1 MNVIIIDDE
10 PLAREGLEL
19 YLQKLPNLTLVGQF
33 ANALAANELIA
44 KGEVDLILLDIEM
57 SGINGMD
64 FIRTLKNPPMIIMT
78 TAYPEYALEG
88 FELDVIDYL
97 VKPIRLERFIK
108 GVNKAQEIY
117 SLKNNTPAAVEA
129 IESDF
134 IYIKSDRKFIRLF
147 YKDILY
153 IKGMK
158 DYVMIFAVDS
168 KKLMTAM
175 NLGTITKQLPSKI
188 FVRVSKSHL
197 ININFIDAV
206 ETDLIQL
213 AGEEIPLGRTY
224 KEHFVENYIK
234 KNLIGRG

>member
-1 MNVIIIDDE
+1 MNAIIIDDE

-19 YLQKLPNLTLVGQF
+19 YLQKLPNITLVGQF
-33 ANALAANELIA
+33 ANALAANDLIA
-44 KGEVDLILLDIEM
+44 KNEVDLILLDIEM

-64 FIRTLKNPPMIIMT
+64 FIRTLQKQPMIIMT

-88 FELDVIDYL
+88 FELDVVDYL
-97 VKPIRLERFIK
+97 IKPIRLERFIK
-108 GVNKAQEIY
+108 AVNKAQEIFT
-117 SLKNNTPAAVEA
+117 LKNNVPAAIES

-134 IYIKSDRKFIRLF
+134 IYIKSERKFIRLF

-158 DYVMIFAVDS
+158 DYVMIFTTDN
-168 KKLMTAM
+168 KKRMTAM
-175 NLGTITKQLPSKI
+175 NLGTITKQLPPEI

-224 KEHFVENYIK
+224 RERFVEDYIK
-234 KNLIGRG
+234 KNLIGR

>member
-1 MNVIIIDDE
+1 MNAIIIDDE

-19 YLQKLPNLTLVGQF
+19 YVNQLPNLTLVGQF
-33 ANALAANELIA
+33 ANALAANDLIA
-44 KGEVDLILLDIEM
+44 KNQADLILLDIEM

-64 FIRTLKNPPMIIMT
+64 FIRTLKKQPMIIMT
-78 TAYPEYALEG
+78 TAYPEYAVEG

-97 VKPIRLERFIK
+97 IKPIRLERFIK
-108 GVNKAQEIY
+108 AVNKAQEIF
-117 SLKNNTPAAVEA
+117 SLKNNAPAAIEA

-134 IYIKSDRKFIRLF
+134 IYIKSERKFVRLF

-158 DYVMIFAVDS
+158 DYVMIFTKDQ
-168 KKLMTAM
+168 KKMMTAM
-175 NLGTITKQLPSKI
+175 NLGTITKQLPPEI

-206 ETDLIQL
+206 EIDLIQL

-234 KNLIGRG
+234 KNLIGR

>member
-1 MNVIIIDDE
+1 MNTIIIDDE

-19 YLQKLPNLTLVGQF
+19 YLQKLPNVNLVGQF
-33 ANALAANELIA
+33 ANALAANDLIA
-44 KGEVDLILLDIEM
+44 KDGVDLILLDIEM

-64 FIRTLKNPPMIIMT
+64 FIRTLKKQPLIIMT

-97 VKPIRLERFIK
+97 IKPIRLERFIK
-108 GVNKAQEIY
+108 AVNKAQEIY
-117 SLKNNTPAAVEA
+117 SLKNAAPAAVES

-134 IYIKSDRKFIRLF
+134 IYIKSERKFIRLF

-158 DYVMIFAVDS
+158 DYVMIYTTDN

-175 NLGTITKQLPSKI
+175 NLGTITKQLPPEI

-224 KEHFVENYIK
+224 RERFVEDYIK
-234 KNLIGRG
+234 KNLIGR

>member
-1 MNVIIIDDE
+1 MNAIIIDDE

-19 YLQKLPNLTLVGQF
+19 YVGQLPNLTLVGQF
-33 ANALAANELIA
+33 ANALAANDLIA
-44 KGEVDLILLDIEM
+44 NDQVDLIFLDIEM

-64 FIRTLKNPPMIIMT
+64 FIRTLKKQPMIVMT
-78 TAYPEYALEG
+78 TAYPEYAIEG
-88 FELDVIDYL
+88 FELDVVDYL
-97 VKPIRLERFIK
+97 IKPIRLERFIK
-108 GVNKAQEIY
+108 AVNKAQEIFN
-117 SLKNNTPAAVEA
+117 LKNNAPAAVEA

-134 IYIKSDRKFIRLF
+134 IYIKSERKFIRLF

-153 IKGMK
+153 VKGMK
-158 DYVMIFAVDS
+158 DYVMIFARDQ
-168 KKLMTAM
+168 KKMMTAM
-175 NLGTITKQLPSKI
+175 NLGTITKQLPPDI

-234 KNLIGRG
+234 KNLIGR

>member
-1 MNVIIIDDE
+1 MNAIIIDDE

-19 YLQKLPNLTLVGQF
+19 YVRQLPNLTLVGQF
-33 ANALAANELIA
+33 ANALTANDLIA
-44 KGEVDLILLDIEM
+44 KNQVDLIFLDIEM

-64 FIRTLKNPPMIIMT
+64 FIRTLKKQPMIIMT
-78 TAYPEYALEG
+78 TAYPEYAVEG
-88 FELDVIDYL
+88 FELDVVDYL
-97 VKPIRLERFIK
+97 IKPIRLERFIK
-108 GVNKAQEIY
+108 AVNKAQEIFN
-117 SLKNNTPAAVEA
+117 LKNSAPAAVEA

-134 IYIKSDRKFIRLF
+134 IYIKSERKFVRLF

-158 DYVMIFAVDS
+158 DYVMIFTKDQ
-168 KKLMTAM
+168 KKMMTAM
-175 NLGTITKQLPSKI
+175 NLGTITKQLPPET

-224 KEHFVENYIK
+224 KEHFVDNYIK
-234 KNLIGRG
+234 KNLIGR

>member
-1 MNVIIIDDE
+1 MNTIIIDDE

-19 YLQKLPNLTLVGQF
+19 YLQKLPNVTLVGQF
-33 ANALAANELIA
+33 SNALEANDLITQN
-44 KGEVDLILLDIEM
+44 EVDLILLDIEM

-64 FIRTLKNPPMIIMT
+64 FIRTLKKQPMIIMT

-88 FELDVIDYL
+88 FELDVVDYL
-97 VKPIRLERFIK
+97 IKPIRLERFIK
-108 GVNKAQEIY
+108 AINKAQEIFT
-117 SLKNNTPAAVEA
+117 LKNNAPAAVES
-129 IESDF
+129 IESDY
-134 IYIKSDRKFIRLF
+134 IYIKSERKFVRLF

-158 DYVMIFAVDS
+158 DYVMIYSSDN

-175 NLGTITKQLPSKI
+175 NLGTITKQLPPEI

-224 KEHFVENYIK
+224 REHFVENYIK
-234 KNLIGRG
+234 KNLIGR